1 MLLQRLVRL
10 LPIALSM
17 GQDEIVTVIR
27 SAPTNWHGVINVHL
41 LANFDRL
48 RTTRAQ
54 TFLAAEKAGV
64 IRSGIMDAP
73 NLERTYVMIDFDL
86 WPASGSSRGVRA
98 RNLRSCAPHF
108 GSG

>member
-10 LPIALSM
+10 LPIALSV

-27 SAPTNWHGVINVHL
+27 STPTNWHGVINVHL

-48 RTTRAQ
+48 CTTRAQ

-73 NLERTYVMIDFDL
+73 IGILPRSHTLAVTACHSCRMAARSERNIN
-86 WPASGSSRGVRA
+86 PADQ
-98 RNLRSCAPHF
+98 
-108 GSG
+108 